1 MKKGKLH
8 ILPNLLD
15 DALEASAFFPAT
27 VGEAVYRIQG
37 LIAES
42 EKAARRYLRRFI
54 SREALDGIALRVLSE
69 HTKKE
74 EIASL
79 LEPVILGEN
88 WGLISD
94 SGLACI
100 ADPGADLVSLAHQR
114 GIDVETFVGPCS
126 IVMALQL
133 SGFSGQNFSFCGYL
147 PRETSDLEMHIKE
160 LEKKSDTATQIW
172 IEAPYRSNK
181 MLDCLKRVL
190 NSTTFLCVASNLTTP
205 SQKVVSLSINDW
217 RQSSWVLE
225 KEPVIFLISRRF
237 S

>member
-1 MKKGKLH
+1 MQKGKLQ

-15 DALEASAFFPAT
+15 DTLEASTFFPPT
-27 VGEAVYRIQG
+27 VGEAVPHLQG

-54 SREALDGIALRVLSE
+54 SREALDSVALKVLSE

-74 EIASL
+74 EIASF
-79 LEPVILGEN
+79 LEPMILGEN

-94 SGLACI
+94 AGLACI
-100 ADPGADLVSLAHQR
+100 ADPGSDLVHLAHMH

-133 SGFSGQNFSFCGYL
+133 SGFSGQNFSFHGYL
-147 PRETSDLEMHIKE
+147 PRETNDLELKVKE
-160 LEKKSDTATQIW
+160 LEKKSDVATQIW
-172 IEAPYRSNK
+172 IEAPYRSSK
-181 MLDCLKRVL
+181 MLELLKRVL
-190 NSTTFLCVASNLTTP
+190 NPPTFLCVASELTSP
-205 SQKVVSLSINDW
+205 SQRVASLSVKDW
-217 RQSSWVLE
+217 RKSSWGLQ